1 MQRLDGRLREVVA
14 YESWTARLRV
24 KFLSQQKMEWYM
36 YTCIHSKKITKALFF
51 PLPITSSFIDKIIS

>member
-14 YESWTARLRV
+14 YESRTARLRA

-36 YTCIHSKKITKALFF
+36 YVHAYLKK
-51 PLPITSSFIDKIIS
+51 